1 LSEEATKEF
10 ERLPEAVTQRTLF
23 VSDKQDFK
31 LLRASKLVIVKGD
44 QAGRELLVERER
56 VTIGRSSVCDMV
68 IVDGSVSGIHCEV
81 LTTPRGHLLSDRES
95 TNGIFMLGHR
105 VRQVFLR
112 PGSEF
117 QVGNNL
123 IRFESLNTMVKI
135 PLSTHDH
142 FGRALG
148 HSVKM
153 REIFAVLEKVAASD
167 LSVLLRGETGTGK
180 ELLAAGIHSYS
191 LRKNRPLV
199 VLDCAAVPPN
209 IIESTLFGHEK
220 GAFTGAEQTRRG
232 VFEEAHGGTLFIDE
246 VAELDPSLQPKL
258 LRVLE
263 QHELQRV
270 GGVRPI
276 KVDVRIVA
284 ATHRDV
290 RALVDKGLFR
300 EDLFYRLSV
309 VEVAIPALR
318 ERPEDIPLLVRRF
331 LEEATSYGIAAGQT
345 PGQIDKEALLLLQ
358 SHSWPGNVRQLYNV
372 LERAV
377 QLGEGPSIQKQ
388 DLQLE
393 IAALEDRAHWR
404 VDWRMPYKEAKARLV
419 EQFERRYL
427 AGLMDEVDG
436 NLSRASREAGLA
448 RHHIRNL
455 CRKYNIACGADK

>member
-1 LSEEATKEF
+1 MTEEATREF

-44 QAGRELLVERER
+44 NAGHELLVERER
-56 VTIGRSSVCDMV
+56 VTLGRSSVCDLV
-68 IVDGSVSGIHCEV
+68 IADGSVSGIHCEI
-81 LTTPRGHLLSDRES
+81 LTTPQGHLLRDLDS

-117 QVGNNL
+117 QTGNNL

-135 PLSTHDH
+135 PLSTRDH

-191 LRKNRPLV
+191 LRKNRPFV

-246 VAELDPSLQPKL
+246 VAELDQSLQPKL

-263 QHELQRV
+263 QHEVQRV
-270 GGVRPI
+270 GGVRTV

-290 RALVDKGLFR
+290 RALVDRGLFR

-309 VEVAIPALR
+309 VEVDIPALR
-318 ERPEDIPLLVRRF
+318 ERPEDIPLLVHRF
-331 LEEATSYGIAAGQT
+331 LEEAPSHGITTKQDSK
-345 PGQIDKEALLLLQ
+345 QIDAEALLLLQ

-377 QLGEGPSIQKQ
+377 QLGEGPTICKQ
-388 DLQLE
+388 DLKLDIPASE
-393 IAALEDRAHWR
+393 ERAHWR
-404 VDWRMPYKEAKARLV
+404 VDWRMPYKEAKARLI

-427 AGLMDEVDG
+427 ASLMDEVDG

-448 RHHIRNL
+448 RHHIRNM
-455 CRKYNIACGADK
+455 CRRYNIPCGADK